1 MRSHNVILLIAL
13 VLFSFS
19 NSFEFTNLAEV
30 KELRSSTYGNSLIET
45 ISMTLANAGS
55 IDEVKKLLTDLLY
68 KLNSDQIQADKDW
81 AKLNKQL
88 TDKINRLTQEIAELE
103 TQISLDEAEK
113 KKNEKLRDQSI
124 VNLAQYNAQLRHNL
138 DALTFNDANRK
149 KDIEEYR
156 KSVQEHGDVI
166 NAIEAV
172 IRELKKLT
180 GSVSG
185 RARPTHVN
193 EIAAEKRDREYA
205 EASRP
210 KPAARITSKVG
221 TKPAAT
227 TRPAFNARPAG
238 NAATRP
244 AGKSATK
251 ANKSKTDK
259 LMRSFVE
266 LTGDEAE
273 AQLFLE
279 MATSADQRQLLKLIQ
294 LLQSLSLSTKNSLN
308 DDEAHERKSLKTFNQ
323 LRDSLTADNKK
334 LDAAIA
340 EQTKN
345 LAHYKSEVARLSKKI
360 AEEKILLE
368 SKKVER
374 TVTIKQRQDA
384 ENQYK
389 HDKAERDSE
398 RKIIQK
404 LQKVVDERLAN
415 MSKFLRTETGAF

>member
-113 KKNEKLRDQSI
+113 KKNEQLRDQSI

-138 DALTFNDANRK
+138 DALTFNDENRK

-185 RARPTHVN
+185 RGRPTHVQ
-193 EIAAEKRDREYA
+193 EISAETRDRNYA
-205 EASRP
+205 ASQ
-210 KPAARITSKVG
+210 KAQPAARKSGNRRNV
-221 TKPAAT
+221 P
-227 TRPAFNARPAG
+227 RPTGVRPRP
-238 NAATRP
+238 ATRP
-244 AGKSATK
+244 LTGVRPSQT
-251 ANKSKTDK
+251 KTDK
-259 LMRSFVE
+259 LKRSFIE

-294 LLQSLSLSTKNSLN
+294 LLQSLSLSTKKSLN

-398 RKIIQK
+398 RLIIQR
-404 LQKVVDERLAN
+404 LQKIVDQRLAN
-415 MSKFLRTETGAF
+415 MSKFLRSETGAF

>member
-103 TQISLDEAEK
+103 TQIALDEAEK

-124 VNLAQYNAQLRHNL
+124 VNLAQYQAQLRHNM
-138 DALTFNDANRK
+138 DALTFNDENRK

-185 RARPTHVN
+185 KARPTHVS

-205 EASRP
+205 AAS
-210 KPAARITSKVG
+210 KAQPAARKSGNK
-221 TKPAAT
+221 
-227 TRPAFNARPAG
+227 RPAPRP
-238 NAATRP
+238 ATRP
-244 AGKSATK
+244 TGFKPAGKPS
-251 ANKSKTDK
+251 KSKTDK
-259 LMRSFVE
+259 LKKSFVE

-279 MATSADQRQLLKLIQ
+279 MATSADQRQLMKLIQ
-294 LLQSLSLSTKNSLN
+294 LLQSLSLSTKKSLN
-308 DDEAHERKSLKTFNQ
+308 DDEAHERKSLKTYNQ
-323 LRDSLTADNKK
+323 LKDSLTADNKK

-368 SKKVER
+368 SKKVEKR
-374 TVTIKQRQDA
+374 VTIKQRQDA

-415 MSKFLRTETGAF
+415 MSKFLRSETGAF

>member
-113 KKNEKLRDQSI
+113 KKNEQLRDQSI

-138 DALTFNDANRK
+138 DALTFNDNNRK

-185 RARPTHVN
+185 KARPTHVS

-205 EASRP
+205 AASRP
-210 KPAARITSKVG
+210 QAAARRSGNK
-221 TKPAAT
+221 
-227 TRPAFNARPAG
+227 RP
-238 NAATRP
+238 ATRP
-244 AGKSATK
+244 AGKP
-251 ANKSKTDK
+251 NKKNTDK
-259 LMRSFVE
+259 LKKSFVE

-279 MATSADQRQLLKLIQ
+279 MATSADQRQLMKLIQ

-398 RKIIQK
+398 RLVIQR
-404 LQKVVDERLAN
+404 LQKIVDQRLAN
-415 MSKFLRTETGAF
+415 MSKFLRSETGAF

>member
-124 VNLAQYNAQLRHNL
+124 VNLAQYQAQLRHNM
-138 DALTFNDANRK
+138 DALTFNDNHRK

-185 RARPTHVN
+185 RARPTHVS

-205 EASRP
+205 AAQSAQ
-210 KPAARITSKVG
+210 PAARRSGNK
-221 TKPAAT
+221 
-227 TRPAFNARPAG
+227 RPAPKG
-238 NAATRP
+238 
-244 AGKSATK
+244 GKSAAK
-251 ANKSKTDK
+251 PNKSKTDK
-259 LMRSFVE
+259 LKRSFVE

-294 LLQSLSLSTKNSLN
+294 LLQSLSLSTKKSLN

-398 RKIIQK
+398 RKVIQR
-404 LQKVVDERLAN
+404 LQKIVDERLAN
-415 MSKFLRTETGAF
+415 MSKFLRSETGAF

>member
-103 TQISLDEAEK
+103 TQIALDEAEK

-124 VNLAQYNAQLRHNL
+124 VNLAQYQAQLRHNM
-138 DALTFNDANRK
+138 DALTFNDENRK

-185 RARPTHVN
+185 KARPTHVS

-205 EASRP
+205 AAKSAQ
-210 KPAARITSKVG
+210 PAARKSG
-221 TKPAAT
+221 NR
-227 TRPAFNARPAG
+227 RPAPRP
-238 NAATRP
+238 ATRP
-244 AGKSATK
+244 AGKPAGKPS
-251 ANKSKTDK
+251 KSKTDK
-259 LMRSFVE
+259 LKKSFIE

-279 MATSADQRQLLKLIQ
+279 MATSADQRQLMKLIQ
-294 LLQSLSLSTKNSLN
+294 LLQSLSLSTKKSLN
-308 DDEAHERKSLKTFNQ
+308 DDEAHERKSLKTYNQ
-323 LRDSLTADNKK
+323 LKDSLTADNKK

-368 SKKVER
+368 SKKVEKR
-374 TVTIKQRQDA
+374 VTIKQRQDA

-404 LQKVVDERLAN
+404 LQKVVEERLAN
-415 MSKFLRTETGAF
+415 MSKFLRSETGAF

>member
-45 ISMTLANAGS
+45 ISLTLANAGS

-68 KLNSDQIQADKDW
+68 KLNSDQRAADVAW

-88 TDKINRLTQEIAELE
+88 TDKINRLTTEIAELE
-103 TQISLDEAEK
+103 TQISLDEADK
-113 KKNEKLRDQSI
+113 KKNEGLRDQSI
-124 VNLAQYNAQLRHNL
+124 VNLKQYKAQLRHNMES
-138 DALTFNDANRK
+138 LTFNEENRK

-180 GSVSG
+180 GSISG
-185 RARPTHVN
+185 KGRPTHVN
-193 EIAAEKRDREYA
+193 ENAAEKRDREYA
-205 EASRP
+205 L
-210 KPAARITSKVG
+210 KK
-221 TKPAAT
+221 
-227 TRPAFNARPAG
+227 
-238 NAATRP
+238 
-244 AGKSATK
+244 
-251 ANKSKTDK
+251 
-259 LMRSFVE
+259 SFVE
-266 LTGDEAE
+266 LTKDEEE
-273 AQLFLE
+273 AQMFIE
-279 MATSADQRQLLKLIQ
+279 MATTADQRQLKKLIS
-294 LLQSLSLSTKNSLN
+294 LLESLSLSTKKSLN
-308 DDEAHERKSLKTFNQ
+308 DDEVHERKSLKTYNQ
-323 LRDSLTADNKK
+323 LKDALTADNKK
-334 LDAAIA
+334 LDVAIA
-340 EQTKN
+340 EQKRN

-360 AEEKILLE
+360 ADEKILLE
-368 SKKVER
+368 SKKIEKK
-374 TVTIKQRQDA
+374 TTIKQRQDA

-404 LQKVVDERLAN
+404 LQKVVEERLAN
-415 MSKFLRTETGAF
+415 MSKFLRSETGAF

>member
-113 KKNEKLRDQSI
+113 KKNEQLRDQSI
-124 VNLAQYNAQLRHNL
+124 VNLAQYQAQLRHNM
-138 DALTFNDANRK
+138 DALTFNDENRK

-185 RARPTHVN
+185 KARPTHVS

-205 EASRP
+205 AQ
-210 KPAARITSKVG
+210 PAARKSGSKKSAPKG
-221 TKPAAT
+221 GK
-227 TRPAFNARPAG
+227 
-238 NAATRP
+238 P
-244 AGKSATK
+244 AGKP
-251 ANKSKTDK
+251 NKSKTDK
-259 LMRSFVE
+259 LKRSFVE

-279 MATSADQRQLLKLIQ
+279 MATSADQRQLMKLIQ

-398 RKIIQK
+398 RLVIQR
-404 LQKVVDERLAN
+404 LQKIVDERLAN
-415 MSKFLRTETGAF
+415 MSKFLRSETGAF